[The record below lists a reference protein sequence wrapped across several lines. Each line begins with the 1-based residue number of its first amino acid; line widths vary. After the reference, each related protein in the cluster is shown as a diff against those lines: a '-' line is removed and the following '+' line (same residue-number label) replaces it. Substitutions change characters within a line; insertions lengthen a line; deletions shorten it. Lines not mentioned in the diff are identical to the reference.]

1 MSSNNN
7 QTNTAAGA
15 QTYNAI
21 LDAAVQQHIDNNPV
35 LPEPEVSELEIL
47 ETTEQM
53 LDLAN
58 CVRAKG
64 KKYKYPVT
72 LTAKGIAMLIVA
84 SGNVANIKM
93 LDGSLALAIYRDDG
107 KDKGTWHIVKDYD
120 KEPEMRRLILRYN
133 GSISASQY
141 NDVYKNMEALAE
153 ERKLTKSSYLV
164 PLDDGVWDM
173 QSKTL
178 RLWEDCREMTYLSK
192 IHCTFDVKKDC
203 QNPIIHNPD
212 DGTDWDIKTW
222 TRELFEEE
230 DNAEEKT
237 KALWCVMQYMM
248 RPEVAADSIIIFRN
262 GDGKGCNGKSSVA
275 KLLRA
280 IIGDDNNIA
289 GLSVDQF
296 DKDFFLEPLIQ
307 AYACIGDD
315 NDGTKYIEDSKNLKI
330 IATGGNLQIN
340 IKYKSPVCISRR
352 IPILQLTNGDI
363 KTRSKDDAFTRRLY
377 IIDFNRCFT
386 GHERKY
392 IVNDYLMRE
401 EVKRYVLYVLLYEMD
416 PVDELPEYGFI
427 QGAREDFNL
436 QNNPIF
442 RFLDT
447 FAAPYPAIDKDGNEM
462 VDGEGKP
469 VLCTEL
475 VWQFVP
481 YTYLYDLYVS
491 WYTRNFPNGKPVG
504 SPAFKSDCI
513 NWVDKHPEWWENVD
527 KSVRGGRN
535 MDAPQLLS
543 AEYDLKDWL
552 NPDYHGNDLEK
563 RCVCVK
569 KVYRGGI
576 QRVENH

>member
-7 QTNTAAGA
+7 QTNTAASA

-35 LPEPEVSELEIL
+35 LPEPEESEAEIL
-47 ETTEQM
+47 MTTEQM
-53 LDLAN
+53 LDIAN

-93 LDGSLALAIYRDDG
+93 LDGSLALAFYCESG
-107 KDKGTWHIVKDYD
+107 KDKGTWHIVRSYD

-133 GSISASQY
+133 GSITASQY
-141 NDVYKNMEALAE
+141 NDVYKNMEALVE
-153 ERKLTKSSYLV
+153 ERELTRDKYLV

-173 QSKTL
+173 QTKTL
-178 RLWEDCREMTYLSK
+178 RRWEDCRELTYISK
-192 IHCTFDVKKDC
+192 IHCTFEVGKDN

-222 TRELFEEE
+222 IQELFEEE

-237 KALWCVMQYMM
+237 KALWCVMQFML
-248 RPEVAADSIIIFRN
+248 RPEVAANRIVIFRN
-262 GDGKGCNGKSSVA
+262 GDGKGCNGKSCITQ
-275 KLLRA
+275 LLWD
-280 IIGDDNNIA
+280 ILGGKDNVA
-289 GLSVDQF
+289 GLSIDQF
-296 DKDFFLEPLIQ
+296 DKDFMLEPLIQ

-315 NDGTKYIEDSKNLKI
+315 NDGTKYIDDCKNLKI

-352 IPILQLTNGDI
+352 IPILQCANGDI
-363 KTRSKDDAFTRRLY
+363 KTRAKEEAFARRLY

-386 GHERKY
+386 GMEREY
-392 IVNDYLMRE
+392 IIEDYIHRE

-416 PVDELPEYGFI
+416 PIDKLPEYGFI
-427 QGAREDFNL
+427 KNSREDYNV
-436 QNNPIF
+436 QNNPVY
-442 RFLDT
+442 RFMDI
-447 FAAPYPAIDKDGNEM
+447 FAAPYPALDKDGKEM
-462 VDGEGKP
+462 FDGEGNP
-469 VLCTEL
+469 VLTTEL
-475 VWQFVP
+475 VWQFIP
-481 YTYLYDLYVS
+481 YTYLYDLYVA
-491 WYTRNFPNGKPVG
+491 WYTRNFPSGKPVG
-504 SPAFKSDCI
+504 SPAFKIDCM
-513 NWVDKHPEWWENVD
+513 NWVDKHPEWWTNVD

-552 NPDYHGNDLEK
+552 NPDYHGADLEK
-563 RCVCVK
+563 RCVCAK

-576 QRVENH
+576 QRVDNH